1 MATEQLFSALQEN
14 IRQIYRKSVD
24 ADQRL
29 DQLRKQ
35 DKGKFSTIFDKTTG
49 FTTEANRFQPYAEE
63 LGRDLLA
70 LQQDPSEHNLQAK
83 LPELVK
89 KIELQLQMLTVFKSN
104 AR

>member
-1 MATEQLFSALQEN
+1 MSTDQLFEALQEN

-24 ADQRL
+24 ADNSL

-35 DKGKFSTIFDKTTG
+35 DKGKFTTIFNKEQG
-49 FTTEANRFQPYAEE
+49 FSTESNRFQPYAEE

-70 LQQDPSEHNLQAK
+70 LQNDTSAENLQTE
-83 LPELVK
+83 LPKLVK
-89 KIELQLQMLTVFKSN
+89 KIEIYLQMLTVFKSN